1 MGAVK
6 NITVMANERGWNGN
20 GDIRTAY
27 LYTLRVRGILKP
39 CGTYTDTYSTIKLS
53 PLKSTL
59 GATGSAKAR

>member
-6 NITVMANERGWNGN
+6 NIILTASELGWSGH